1 MLTNMNCSNV
11 QTAWSALDQATGT
24 DMRLGQAQHG
34 SAIWPTCHAVGHSN
48 FALSATHCSN
58 VVCTT
63 VCSTGHSH
71 TRPSLAKLCPALTV
85 LGPLGFH
92 ALHIM
97 HRGLSHK
104 LAIKA
109 SIKSPST
116 LFRACAASMMLTCHD
131 LKHHRSV
138 IHTERTPR
146 HVNTIML

>member
-1 MLTNMNCSNV
+1 VHWTRQRV
-11 QTAWSALDQATGT
+11 QTCAWG
-24 DMRLGQAQHG
+24 R
-34 SAIWPTCHAVGHSN
+34 P
-48 FALSATHCSN
+48 
-58 VVCTT
+58 
-63 VCSTGHSH
+63 STGVPYGRHAMLWATATSPFLRRIAAMWCVPQSAVLG
-71 TRPSLAKLCPALTV
+71 TRTPGHHQINTNPSLAKLCPALTV